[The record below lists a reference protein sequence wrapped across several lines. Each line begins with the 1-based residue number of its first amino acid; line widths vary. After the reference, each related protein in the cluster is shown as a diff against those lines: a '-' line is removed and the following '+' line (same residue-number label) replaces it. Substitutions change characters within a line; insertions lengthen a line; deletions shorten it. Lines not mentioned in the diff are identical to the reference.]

1 MKLLEGAPRFL
12 QAGHSSQASMRD
24 MLLVLMAVSVL
35 PVVYHG
41 PRAAVLIIGSM
52 VVCILSYIIVQL
64 VTSRTIWITDCSPFI
79 TGAII
84 ALLMPANVPYW
95 VVVAADLFAIL
106 VAKEPFGG
114 TGRTPFN
121 PAAAGMV
128 FVSVLWPQHVFTY
141 YTMNSGQ
148 TLPLM
153 GGELA
158 TSPSPA
164 GWMRQGIQPEIM
176 PFEMIWGRFEGP
188 MGATAAAAIGAG
200 FLYLVIRKSADWRA
214 PVFFVVAA
222 ACYAA
227 LFPRILTGTEIS
239 VKYELL
245 SGSLLFC
252 ACFMAA
258 DPCTTPRT
266 SVGKCIYG
274 ALAGILLMVL
284 RNYGAYEQGGC
295 FAILLMGAVSP
306 LLDRVVLYFKRG
318 GTIDAKKILPS
329 RPKR

>member
-24 MLLVLMAVSVL
+24 MLLVLMAVSIL

-41 PRAAVLIIGSM
+41 PRAAVLILGSM
-52 VVCILSYIIVQL
+52 AVCMLSYIAVQL
-64 VTSRTIWITDCSPFI
+64 VTSRTIWITDCSPLI

-95 VVVAADLFAIL
+95 VVAVADLFAIL
-106 VAKEPFGG
+106 AAKEPFGG

-121 PAAAGMV
+121 PAAAGV
-128 FVSVLWPQHVFTY
+128 VLVSVLWPQYVFTY
-141 YTMNSGQ
+141 YTMNIGQ
-148 TLPLM
+148 TLPLI
-153 GGELA
+153 GGDFS

-164 GWMRQGIQPEIM
+164 AWMRQGIQPEIM

-188 MGATAAAAIGAG
+188 MGATAAAAIVAG

-214 PVFFVVAA
+214 PIFFVAAA

-227 LFPRILTGTEIS
+227 LFPRILTGAEIS

-266 SVGKCIYG
+266 PVGKCLYG

-306 LLDRVVLYFKRG
+306 LLDRVVLYFRRG
-318 GTIDAKKILPS
+318 GMIDAKHKLPDRS
-329 RPKR
+329 KR

>member
-12 QAGHSSQASMRD
+12 QARHSSQASMRD
-24 MLLVLMAVSVL
+24 MLLVLMAISVL

-41 PRAAVLIIGSM
+41 LRAAVLILGSM
-52 VVCILSYIIVQL
+52 AVCLLSYIVVQL
-64 VTSRTIWITDCSPFI
+64 VTSRTIWITDCSPLI
-79 TGAII
+79 TGAMI

-95 VVVAADLFAIL
+95 VVAAADIFAIV

-114 TGRTPFN
+114 TGHTPFN

-128 FVSVLWPQHVFTY
+128 FVSVLWPQHVFSY
-141 YTMNSGQ
+141 YTMNIGQ
-148 TLPLM
+148 TLPLF
-153 GGELA
+153 GGEVS
-158 TSPSPA
+158 TSPSPTA
-164 GWMRQGIQPEIM
+164 WMQSGIQPEIM
-176 PFEMIWGRFEGP
+176 PFEMLWGRFEGP
-188 MGATAAAAIGAG
+188 MGATATAAVVAG
-200 FLYLVIRKSADWRA
+200 FVYLIIRRSADWRA
-214 PVFFVVAA
+214 PVFFVAAA

-227 LFPRILTGTEIS
+227 LFPRLLTGAEIS

-266 SVGKCIYG
+266 SIGKCLYG
-274 ALAGILLMVL
+274 VLAGVLLMLL

-295 FAILLMGAVSP
+295 FAILLMGPVSP
-306 LLDRVVLYFKRG
+306 LLDRMVLYFRRG
-318 GTIDAKKILPS
+318 RAAHAKHT
-329 RPKR
+329 

>member
-1 MKLLEGAPRFL
+1 MRLIEGAPRFL
-12 QAGHSSQASMRD
+12 QASHSSQASMRD
-24 MLLVLMAVSVL
+24 MLLVLLVVSIL

-52 VVCILSYIIVQL
+52 AVCMLCYIAVQL
-64 VTSRTIWITDCSPFI
+64 VTSRTIWITDCSPLI
-79 TGAII
+79 TGAMI

-95 VVVAADLFAIL
+95 VVGAADLFAIL

-114 TGRTPFN
+114 TGHTPFN
-121 PAAAGMV
+121 PAAAGLV
-128 FVSVLWPQHVFTY
+128 FASVLWPEHVFSY

-153 GGELA
+153 WTELA

-164 GWMRQGIQPEIM
+164 AWIREGIQPEIM
-176 PFEMIWGRFEGP
+176 PFEMLWGRFEGP
-188 MGATAAAAIGAG
+188 MGATAAAAIVTG
-200 FLYLVIRKSADWRA
+200 FVYLIIRRSADWRA
-214 PVFFVVAA
+214 PVFFVAAA

-227 LFPRILTGTEIS
+227 LFPRLLTGAEIS

-258 DPCTTPRT
+258 DPCTTPCT
-266 SVGKCIYG
+266 SIGKCLYG
-274 ALAGILLMVL
+274 AMAGILLMLL

-306 LLDRVVLYFKRG
+306 LLDRAVLYFRRG
-318 GTIDAKKILPS
+318 GVAHASYT
-329 RPKR
+329 RPDHPQH